1 MIKINLLD
9 SVTDRPTGVALVED
23 RVSSRGVQT
32 LLLALTVFGL
42 LLLGMVSDYISA
54 QRNHAAAVLELEN
67 QQRIERQ
74 MIAVNKEQEELQKK
88 TNDIQVRIDAI
99 QKLKASQQGPVAVL
113 REIKARFDNA
123 PGLYLQSIEQK
134 GDALTIKGTAPCT
147 RMTPALCEA
156 AVTRFGQSFE
166 FSNGLF
172 GDLHIETVRQVFDL
186 KAADGKQVG
195 AAIANAAAANP
206 ATAPATAVEIIR
218 QLPLEVVS
226 FTVKCNYNTAKS
238 SQTPQPP
245 APNQVAKN

>member
-9 SVTDRPTGVALVED
+9 SVTDRPTGVAMVED

-42 LLLGMVSDYISA
+42 LVVGMASDYISA
-54 QRNHAAAVLELEN
+54 QRNHAAAVRELEN

-88 TNDIQVRIDAI
+88 VNDIQVRIDAI

-134 GDALTIKGTAPCT
+134 GDVLIIKGQAPCA
-147 RMTPALCEA
+147 RLTPTLCEA

-172 GDLHIETVRQVFDL
+172 ADLHIETVRQALDV
-186 KAADGKQVG
+186 KQSDGKQSEGKPAEAKPG
-195 AAIANAAAANP
+195 APVTVEVNP
-206 ATAPATAVEIIR
+206 N
-218 QLPLEVVS
+218 LPLEVVS
-226 FTVKCNYNTAKS
+226 FTVKCNYNTAKANS
-238 SQTPQPP
+238 APQPP
-245 APNQVAKN
+245 AAANQVAKN